1 MIFGTHLLLYSRDPE
16 ADRAFF
22 RDVLGLAHVDSG
34 GGWLIFRLPPA
45 EMGVHPAEQN
55 LTQAHAGHDL
65 ATGTLY
71 FMCDNLAQ
79 TLDGL
84 AARGFSHT
92 GLQEAEWGIATSI
105 RLPGGANLG
114 LYEPRHEVMVN
125 RTAGEA

>member
-22 RDVLGLAHVDSG
+22 RDVLGLSHVDSG

-55 LTQAHAGHDL
+55 LTRTHAGQDL

-71 FMCDNLAQ
+71 LMCDNLGQ

-84 AARGFSHT
+84 AAKGVAHT
-92 GLQEAEWGIATSI
+92 EFQEAEWGVATSI

-114 LYEPRHEVMVN
+114 LYEPRHEVAV
-125 RTAGEA
+125 R